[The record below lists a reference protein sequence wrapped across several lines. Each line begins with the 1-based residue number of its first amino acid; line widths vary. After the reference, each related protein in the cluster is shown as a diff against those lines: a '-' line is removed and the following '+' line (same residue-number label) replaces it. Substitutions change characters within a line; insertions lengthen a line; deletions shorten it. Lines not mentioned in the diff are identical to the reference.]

1 MKHYKIT
8 WTVRSPVETELQ
20 SDTIFGHFCWILLH
34 KKGKDELESFLEDL
48 KKSPIFVL
56 SSAFPKG
63 YIPFPI
69 ALPVPIADFER
80 LRVMLKWSDSKE
92 DKIKFALLKKK
103 LKKSRWISASYW
115 YKNHDNFSLPALY
128 YDVWNKTNNDINKL
142 FEDQDILKIRPFR
155 EEVVSITYNSI
166 NRITGTTSK
175 EGASLY
181 NEPATFY
188 GENAQFESYL
198 STDQFTKDELDEL
211 FKIIESGGFGKKKN
225 TGKGHFKI
233 TLEEFDPPQCND
245 PNAYLVLSNTIP
257 APDDPTD
264 CFYNGFTKFGKLGSN
279 YSSTKSPF
287 KYPLFMFAPGSV
299 FIGEKKPVGTLMQNV
314 HPDDDNIVQNTYCYS
329 LPFKWE
335 GGKNG

>member
-20 SDTIFGHFCWILLH
+20 SDTIFGHFCWTLFH
-34 KKGKDELESFLEDL
+34 KKGKDELESFLEEL
-48 KKSPIFVL
+48 KKSPTFVL
-56 SSAFPKG
+56 SSAFPRG

-92 DKIKFALLKKK
+92 DRIKFALLKKK
-103 LKKSRWISASYW
+103 LKKARWLSKEYW
-115 YKNHDNFSLPALY
+115 FEHQDNFSLPGLY
-128 YDVWNKTNNDINKL
+128 IDVWNKAKGEINTL
-142 FEDQDILKIRPFR
+142 FEDQDILKIKPFN
-155 EEVVSITYNSI
+155 EEIVSVTHNSI

-175 EGASLY
+175 EGPNLY
-181 NEPATFY
+181 DEAATFY
-188 GENAQFESYL
+188 EEDAQFESHL
-198 STDQFTKDELDEL
+198 ATDHFTKDELITL
-211 FKIIESGGFGKKKN
+211 FKIIESGGFGKNKN
-225 TGKGHFKI
+225 TGKGHFEIK
-233 TLEEFDPPQCND
+233 LEEYEQPQCND
-245 PNAYLVLSNTIP
+245 PNAHLVLSNTIP

-299 FIGEKKPVGTLMQNV
+299 FIGKKNPIGTLMQNV